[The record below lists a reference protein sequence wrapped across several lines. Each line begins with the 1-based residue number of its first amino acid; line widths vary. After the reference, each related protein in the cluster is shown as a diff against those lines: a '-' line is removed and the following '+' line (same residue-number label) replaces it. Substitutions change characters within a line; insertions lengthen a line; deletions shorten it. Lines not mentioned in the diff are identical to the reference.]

1 MRSAQEQA
9 LAQEVAEKIRAH
21 PIYGAH
27 RGQTVLAAAVGYSS
41 PTINAALANPGTQLT
56 RKMLERLADRLP
68 DEFGW
73 ITPRLKALDYP
84 EASGEPGAG
93 ASRARDAEAVD
104 EAITQVEAALEKLR
118 AARRRI

>member
-9 LAQEVAEKIRAH
+9 LAQEVADTIRAH
-21 PIYGAH
+21 PVYGAH
-27 RGQTVLAAAVGYSS
+27 RGQTVLAASVGYSS
-41 PTINAALANPGTQLT
+41 PTINAALANPGAQLT
-56 RKMLERLADRLP
+56 RKMLERLAGRLP

-84 EASGEPGAG
+84 DATGPAPG
-93 ASRARDAEAVD
+93 ASRARDAELVD
-104 EAITQVEAALEKLR
+104 EAISQVESALEKLR